1 MRFRAL
7 ELIVNAGMYL
17 RIVEQDMKLGFL
29 TDEIEMIRTVTIDA
43 VTIMQT

>member
-7 ELIVNAGMYL
+7 ELIINTGMYL

-29 TDEIEMIRTVTIDA
+29 TDKIEMVRTVTIDA
-43 VTIMQT
+43 VTVMQT